1 LTQLISI
8 IISSIISIKINTFFF
23 IPLPIC
29 AINLY
34 YNVRLIGEKQMPE
47 VILNGPQGRIECR
60 YHPGSS
66 SDSPVALI
74 LHPEPNQGG
83 SMNNRVSY
91 GMYHE
96 FRNRG
101 FSVLRFNFR
110 GVGRSEGVYE
120 GGEGELA
127 DAAAVLDWLQSQ
139 NLHSRYTFIAGFSFG
154 SWVGMQLMMRR
165 PEIVGFISVSP
176 PADKFDFSFLAPC
189 PASGLIIHGE
199 NNKRVPHET
208 IQKLIDRLSIQK
220 GIKIDVEFIKEANH
234 MFSNHNDELINSI
247 KKYLNSVLEPSEYKE
262 L

>member
-1 LTQLISI
+1 
-8 IISSIISIKINTFFF
+8 
-23 IPLPIC
+23 
-29 AINLY
+29 
-34 YNVRLIGEKQMPE
+34 MPE

-66 SDSPVALI
+66 LDSPVALI
-74 LHPEPNQGG
+74 LHPEPNLGG
-83 SMNNRVSY
+83 TMNNRVSY

-110 GVGRSEGVYE
+110 SVGRSEGSYE

-199 NNKRVPHET
+199 HNKRVPHET
-208 IQKLIDRLSIQK
+208 IQKIVDRLSIQK
-220 GIKIDVEFIKEANH
+220 GVNIELEFIKEANH
-234 MFSNHNDELINSI
+234 MFSDHNDELMNAI
-247 KKYLNSVLEPSEYKE
+247 KKYLNNVLESAEYKDT
-262 L
+262 

>member
-8 IISSIISIKINTFFF
+8 IISSIVSIKINTFFF
-23 IPLPIC
+23 IPLPIY

-120 GGEGELA
+120 GGEG
-127 DAAAVLDWLQSQ
+127 
-139 NLHSRYTFIAGFSFG
+139 
-154 SWVGMQLMMRR
+154 
-165 PEIVGFISVSP
+165 
-176 PADKFDFSFLAPC
+176 
-189 PASGLIIHGE
+189 
-199 NNKRVPHET
+199 
-208 IQKLIDRLSIQK
+208 
-220 GIKIDVEFIKEANH
+220 
-234 MFSNHNDELINSI
+234 
-247 KKYLNSVLEPSEYKE
+247 
-262 L
+262 

>member
-1 LTQLISI
+1 
-8 IISSIISIKINTFFF
+8 
-23 IPLPIC
+23 
-29 AINLY
+29 
-34 YNVRLIGEKQMPE
+34 MPE

-83 SMNNRVSY
+83 SMN
-91 GMYHE
+91 
-96 FRNRG
+96 
-101 FSVLRFNFR
+101 FR
-110 GVGRSEGVYE
+110 GVGRSEGIYE

-199 NNKRVPHET
+199 NNKRVPHEH
-208 IQKLIDRLSIQK
+208 IQKLVDRLSIQK

-234 MFSNHNDELINSI
+234 MFSNHNDELTNSI
-247 KKYLNSVLEPSEYKE
+247 KKYLNSVLESTEYKE